1 METIINKKLL
11 LVSAISPVPKS
22 SGGAV
27 RIYNTI
33 KELSKQ
39 FDLHLVIF
47 KDSKYTFS
55 KEDINFLTNNSK
67 SWTSYDTSPN
77 KTEQVFVDFN
87 QPYWFSDWY
96 SPEAI
101 IGINQLIKKNNIS
114 TVHIELSQLLYLY
127 DYLPEKV
134 YKIFVAE
141 DISTTSFLRRL
152 GEINSL
158 KTKIIHFFRWL
169 EIYYYEK
176 KYLKK
181 YDLVAAVSEYD
192 KKILQD
198 KFNHKNVICIPNGIE
213 SIDFQEIKTDKN
225 IIRLGYFGSFSHPP
239 NKYAFIYFLNKIVPL
254 LEKNKIKYTF
264 YLAGKNDPTEVIN
277 LVNKSKVKNKKL
289 IYDLG
294 FVNEVKEFY
303 KNIDM
308 LVTPISSGSGSRI
321 KILESLGLGIPVISS
336 QIGAEGNNI
345 VSTYLK
351 IANNESEFV
360 EQIVLTHKQLLNKS
374 LFSHQTN
381 LKTQIQSQLWS
392 SIISTYAKIIVNIN
406 IYK

>member
-1 METIINKKLL
+1 MIENKKIL
-11 LVSAISPVPKS
+11 LVTAISPVPKS

-33 KELSKQ
+33 KELSKH

-47 KDSKYTFS
+47 KDSRYKFS
-55 KEDINFLTNNSK
+55 QEDTNFLTCNSK
-67 SWTSYDTSPN
+67 SWTSYNANPN
-77 KTEQVFVDFN
+77 KTEQTFIDFS

-101 IGINQLIKKNNIS
+101 IGINQIIKRYNIL
-114 TVHIELSQLLYLY
+114 TVHIELTQLLYLY
-127 DYLPEKV
+127 DYLPEHI

-141 DISTTSFLRRL
+141 DISTISFLRRL
-152 GEINSL
+152 GEIKSL
-158 KTKIIHFFRWL
+158 KTKIIHLFRWL

-181 YDLVAAVSEYD
+181 YDLVASVSEYD

-198 KFNHKNVICIPNGIE
+198 RFNLKNVICIPNGIE
-213 SIDFQEIKTDKN
+213 TIDFQEIKTTKRE
-225 IIRLGYFGSFSHPP
+225 IRLGYFGSFSHPP
-239 NKYAFIYFLNKIVPL
+239 NKYAFIYFLNKIAPL

-264 YLAGKNDPTEVIN
+264 YLAGKNDPAEVID
-277 LVNKSKVKNKKL
+277 LVNKSELKNKKSIL
-289 IYDLG
+289 DLG
-294 FVNEVKEFY
+294 FVKEVKEFY
-303 KNIDM
+303 KNIDI

-321 KILESLGLGIPVISS
+321 KILESLGLGTPVISS

-345 VSTYLK
+345 VSPYLK